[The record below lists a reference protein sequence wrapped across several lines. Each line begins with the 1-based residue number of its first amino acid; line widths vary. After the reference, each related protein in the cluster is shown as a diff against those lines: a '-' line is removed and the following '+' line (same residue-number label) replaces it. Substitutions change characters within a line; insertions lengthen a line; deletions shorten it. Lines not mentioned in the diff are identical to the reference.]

1 MKKAKIAVI
10 ITLSLALIAVII
22 QNTEPVPSRFL
33 WFSADIPAVVLL
45 LLTAASSFVLG
56 LVVAFFVKRDEKK
69 PDEKEKEPFNEY
81 TERTYKR

>member
-10 ITLSLALIAVII
+10 ITLSLALITIII
-22 QNTEPVPSRFL
+22 QNTEPVLTRFL
-33 WFSADIPAVVLL
+33 WFSANIPAVVLL

-69 PDEKEKEPFNEY
+69 PEEKEKEPFSEY